1 MKKSSFYLELGQ
13 YLCTYSSRFIFSDL
27 SLEVFIS
34 LVSSAYI
41 LVFRIAIIS
50 SSIIYV
56 KLAFHFLLDCFPYFS
71 SYLRHIYLIPI
82 FHYVSWFS
90 PFNLHS
96 DFLSVTPYCKS
107 SHNINITPAQS
118 RL

>member
-1 MKKSSFYLELGQ
+1 MKKSSFYLELAQ
-13 YLCTYSSRFIFSDL
+13 YVCVCSLYLFITLYFSDF

-71 SYLRHIYLIPI
+71 SYLRHIYLISI

-96 DFLSVTPYCKS
+96 DFLSVTP
-107 SHNINITPAQS
+107 
-118 RL
+118 